1 MAKYPAQLNIRL
13 ACWTV
18 TLSAMILAFD
28 PSSPV
33 VIVQR
38 KCDLPIPSENHIWYS
53 ISAKDWELK
62 TKAQSQTQKLSLWK
76 LVEAVFRGEWITTQI
91 SPFGLLSMISMI
103 LIHICNR
110 ERISIGVF
118 DGYDQTFTEKMEKSL
133 SSWEKLWQLHP
144 GAEQVP
150 TNRSDPLLADC
161 FALLGS
167 SCYHLYLGPELQALK
182 DIARDPCCRQP
193 LPPCRPTASV
203 LKAIHYAAN
212 SWLVR
217 SKLGVLHLKRT
228 AALEYGSHA
237 MVTAYEGE
245 IFAECEDQDISPP
258 VSSDKITL
266 PLHFYLHLLEIWV
279 WTCKLMFAVYP
290 ALYN

>member
-1 MAKYPAQLNIRL
+1 M
-13 ACWTV
+13 
-18 TLSAMILAFD
+18 
-28 PSSPV
+28 
-33 VIVQR
+33 
-38 KCDLPIPSENHIWYS
+38 
-53 ISAKDWELK
+53 
-62 TKAQSQTQKLSLWK
+62 
-76 LVEAVFRGEWITTQI
+76 QI

-118 DGYDQTFTEKMEKSL
+118 EDYDQTFTEKMEKSL

-150 TNRSDPLLADC
+150 TKRGDPLLADC

-167 SCYHLYLGPELQALK
+167 TCYHLYLGPELQALK
-182 DIARDPCCRQP
+182 DIAKDPYCRQP

-203 LKAIHYAAN
+203 LKAINYAAN

-228 AALEYGSHA
+228 AALEFGSHTV
-237 MVTAYEGE
+237 VTAYEGGKFMRTLLEVLHSLSKARLFYVALILSWWLFYHESPHRVQENPPFLENIFEE
-245 IFAECEDQDISPP
+245 IFAECKDQDISPP
-258 VSSDKITL
+258 VSSNKATL
-266 PLHFYLHLLEIWV
+266 PLHFYLHLLERWV
-279 WTCKLMFAVYP
+279 WTCKFMFA
-290 ALYN
+290 AGIS